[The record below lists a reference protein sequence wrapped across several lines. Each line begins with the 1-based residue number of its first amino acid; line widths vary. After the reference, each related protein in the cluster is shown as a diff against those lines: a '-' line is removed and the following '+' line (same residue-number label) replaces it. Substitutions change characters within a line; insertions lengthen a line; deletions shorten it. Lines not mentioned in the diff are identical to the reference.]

1 MPRRHA
7 GPDAGDAGAHTRTVA
22 GADLFSHDAG
32 AFIDADDAIADHA
45 VADVEPHDVVA
56 GPLAATDAAI

>member
-22 GADLFSHDAG
+22 GADLFSDDASTFLGADDAG
-32 AFIDADDAIADHA
+32 A
-45 VADVEPHDVVA
+45 VA
-56 GPLAATDAAI
+56 GAFPCSELLSNDS

>member
-22 GADLFSHDAG
+22 GADLFSDDAST
-32 AFIDADDAIADHA
+32 FIDADDAGTDS
-45 VADVEPHDVVA
+45 VADAPADLLSDD
-56 GPLAATDAAI
+56 P

>member
-22 GADLFSHDAG
+22 GADLFSDDASTFLHADDAG
-32 AFIDADDAIADHA
+32 AVA
-45 VADVEPHDVVA
+45 VA
-56 GPLAATDAAI
+56 LACTILLSDDP